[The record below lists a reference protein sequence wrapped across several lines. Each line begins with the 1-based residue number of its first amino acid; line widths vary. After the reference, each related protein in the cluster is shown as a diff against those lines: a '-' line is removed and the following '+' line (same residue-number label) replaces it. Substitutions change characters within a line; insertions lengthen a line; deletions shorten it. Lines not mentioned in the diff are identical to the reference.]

1 MMSSHHALQGQREG
15 GAGPTLDLLLRSPL
29 DVIYCNK
36 STWESQQV
44 TNTPKPVKPEHNP
57 TTGPEN

>member
-29 DVIYCNK
+29 DVIYCNR

-44 TNTPKPVKPEHNP
+44 TNNTQ
-57 TTGPEN
+57 TR